1 MATRSTGLLLVL
13 SYALPLVTWAEC
25 ESLDLDGVSGLEAS
39 CPKEPACDD
48 YLDCGS
54 CVAAEA
60 CAWCASDQRCLE
72 VSAIFTRECHGTT
85 FDAPCP
91 TTWVPETRVV
101 GDFILEPDGLFGGG
115 QLHSSG
121 TAFELVVSDEIIKLG
136 SASDVSVAAG
146 EVEGVNAAGGA
157 LILEAG
163 SGDELQGGGGDM
175 SFSAGS
181 GAGYRFVEKNGV
193 AGTVQVAGGA
203 AREGTGGG
211 LTFLGGASS
220 TGTGGAVAL
229 ITGYSQQGVSG
240 SARLDAAGGGTLSF
254 VTGVSS
260 RATGDVQFATCGAS
274 SGAAGTA
281 SLAVGAS
288 GSGAGGQVILEA
300 GRSGTSPG
308 EITFSTGHSGD
319 LSVTTADTSR
329 TDGYSGSVFIKSGD
343 SASSGEISMETGST
357 PQTSGSIALDTGAT
371 YHRAGADVAIE
382 SGTGHPGGDIKLEA
396 GNASSSLVGRGGA
409 VVVQGATAEEMG
421 AGGFVR
427 LQGGYLSLIHI

>member
-54 CVAAEA
+54 CVAAES
-60 CAWCASDQRCLE
+60 CAWCASDQRCLD

-121 TAFELVVSDEIIKLG
+121 TAFELVVSDEVIKLG

-163 SGDELQGGGGDM
+163 SGDELQGGGCLLYT
-175 SFSAGS
+175 S
-181 GAGYRFVEKNGV
+181 
-193 AGTVQVAGGA
+193 
-203 AREGTGGG
+203 
-211 LTFLGGASS
+211 
-220 TGTGGAVAL
+220 
-229 ITGYSQQGVSG
+229 
-240 SARLDAAGGGTLSF
+240 DAA
-254 VTGVSS
+254 
-260 RATGDVQFATCGAS
+260 D
-274 SGAAGTA
+274 
-281 SLAVGAS
+281 
-288 GSGAGGQVILEA
+288 E
-300 GRSGTSPG
+300 
-308 EITFSTGHSGD
+308 
-319 LSVTTADTSR
+319 
-329 TDGYSGSVFIKSGD
+329 
-343 SASSGEISMETGST
+343 
-357 PQTSGSIALDTGAT
+357 
-371 YHRAGADVAIE
+371 
-382 SGTGHPGGDIKLEA
+382 
-396 GNASSSLVGRGGA
+396 
-409 VVVQGATAEEMG
+409 
-421 AGGFVR
+421 
-427 LQGGYLSLIHI
+427 